1 MMRGLI
7 IGIFMLMFAQ
17 RLSACL
23 CKQLEPLSKAVT
35 EKYDVIFLGQVVAVS
50 PNEDQSRARFRVT
63 SLYRGKA
70 YAEMDVDYDL
80 NSDCALNFVP
90 GETWIIYGRWVEY
103 GIPETDMCTHSRVKP
118 KEGQEDFFA
127 IDGRTAFDK
136 EVKWL
141 NDSLGVQSFI
151 DPEQK
156 KDLGHKNQLPDPTQA
171 IVYIAVGLA
180 GLGLI
185 FFFVSRMFKRDGK

>member
-1 MMRGLI
+1 MIRGLI
-7 IGIFMLMFAQ
+7 IGFVMLMFTQ
-17 RLSACL
+17 QLSACL
-23 CKQLEPLSKAVT
+23 CKQLEPLSKSVA

-50 PNEDQSRARFRVT
+50 PNADQSRARFKVI
-63 SLYRGKA
+63 SLYRGQS
-70 YAEMDVDYDL
+70 YTEMNVDFDL
-80 NSDCALNFVP
+80 TSDCALNFIP
-90 GETWIIYGRWVEY
+90 GETWIIYGRWAEY

-118 KEGQEDFFA
+118 KEGQEDYFA
-127 IDGRTAFDK
+127 IDGRAGFDA

-141 NDSLGVQSFI
+141 NDSLRVQQFI

-171 IVYIAVGLA
+171 LIYIAVGLV